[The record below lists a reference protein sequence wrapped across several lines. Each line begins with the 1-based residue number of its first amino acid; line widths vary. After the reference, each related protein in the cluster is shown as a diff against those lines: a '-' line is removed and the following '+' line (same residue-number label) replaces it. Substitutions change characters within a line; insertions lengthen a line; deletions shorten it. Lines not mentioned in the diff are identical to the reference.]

1 MALRLLFPIAGTE
14 VLAMQITTAT
24 SDALQKYLDLAS
36 NQMKLT
42 AENMANVDTPG
53 YKT

>member
-1 MALRLLFPIAGTE
+1 
-14 VLAMQITTAT
+14 MQVTTAT

-53 YKT
+53 YSTSGSTRPKPKTTDLR